1 MYTVVVPRLVFLE
14 RTDIVR
20 VGWRVEAWVLRCWR
34 LEVDTGTASDDS
46 DAGVT
51 VDGESLNTKS
61 RCRLQ
66 L

>member
-1 MYTVVVPRLVFLE
+1 MSC
-14 RTDIVR
+14 
-20 VGWRVEAWVLRCWR
+20 GR

-46 DAGVT
+46 DVGVT
-51 VDGESLNTKS
+51 VDGESLNTKC